1 MLRIADLEQYMFSA
15 KNMEASFFL
24 KKEEKILVTEIKIT
38 PAPAPNRAK
47 PIITGMIK
55 IKQKDVAAYLKED
68 EEEEKQEKKE
78 KEKRKREE
86 LVPRHRDKLFWCF
99 YIIYKGEHDYEQH
112 LADNFITEKNFK
124 IATAEKLKG
133 LKDKFKRAKLRISEI
148 EDELINKQCITLKG
162 LHALCLVYDVS
173 ILYVANKKYSE
184 FLYDLEASEAT
195 GESAE
200 GTGASANV
208 VGPEGTGASEPEI
221 ICLKENETGKNH
233 AGNKY
238 FIKCFEEDEHQN
250 KKKYI
255 KSVREGYWKIENVD
269 KPLKV
274 PSAYT
279 LKELQEIGEKLGLAL
294 KSDLGK
300 NKTKPILYQEILE
313 KL

>member
-15 KNMEASFFL
+15 KNMEASV
-24 KKEEKILVTEIKIT
+24 KKEEEKILVLPEKKDFIKKENT
-38 PAPAPNRAK
+38 KKLP
-47 PIITGMIK
+47 ITGMIK
-55 IKQKDVAAYLKED
+55 IKQKDVAAYLKEEE
-68 EEEEKQEKKE
+68 EEEEKEKKE
-78 KEKRKREE
+78 KEKKKREE

-124 IATAEKLKG
+124 IATAEKLKE

-173 ILYVANKKYSE
+173 IMYVANKKYSE
-184 FLYDLEASEAT
+184 FLYDLEASEA
-195 GESAE
+195 A
-200 GTGASANV
+200 GASASEA
-208 VGPEGTGASEPEI
+208 GSIEPEI
-221 ICLKENETGKNH
+221 ICLKENEKGNDKY

-238 FIKCFEEDEHQN
+238 FIKCFEEDENQEN

-255 KSVREGYWKIENVD
+255 KTVREGYWKIENVD

-300 NKTKPILYQEILE
+300 NKTKPMLYQEILE

>member
-1 MLRIADLEQYMFSA
+1 
-15 KNMEASFFL
+15 MEASL
-24 KKEEKILVTEIKIT
+24 KKEEKIVVTEIKIT
-38 PAPAPNRAK
+38 PAK
-47 PIITGMIK
+47 PITGMIK

-68 EEEEKQEKKE
+68 EDEQKLDEEKQKEKK
-78 KEKRKREE
+78 KREE

-173 ILYVANKKYSE
+173 IMYVANKKYSE
-184 FLYDLEASEAT
+184 FLYDLEASEAA
-195 GESAE
+195 GASAE
-200 GTGASANV
+200 GTGASTEGTGAST
-208 VGPEGTGASEPEI
+208 EGTGASEPEI
-221 ICLKENETGKNH
+221 ICLKENETGNKH

>member
-15 KNMEASFFL
+15 KNMEAS
-24 KKEEKILVTEIKIT
+24 KKEEEKILLLSEKKDFVKKL
-38 PAPAPNRAK
+38 P
-47 PIITGMIK
+47 ITGMIK
-55 IKQKDVAAYLKED
+55 IKQKDVAAYLKE
-68 EEEEKQEKKE
+68 EEEEEQKLEKKE
-78 KEKRKREE
+78 KKKREE

-133 LKDKFKRAKLRISEI
+133 LKDKFKRSKLRISEI

-195 GESAE
+195 GS
-200 GTGASANV
+200 
-208 VGPEGTGASEPEI
+208 TGASEPEI
-221 ICLKENETGKNH
+221 ICLKENEKDNKY

-238 FIKCFEEDEHQN
+238 FIKCFEDDNQEN

>member
-1 MLRIADLEQYMFSA
+1 MLRIAELEQYMFSA
-15 KNMEASFFL
+15 KNMEASV
-24 KKEEKILVTEIKIT
+24 KKEEEKILVLPEKKDFKKKENTKNL
-38 PAPAPNRAK
+38 P
-47 PIITGMIK
+47 ITGMIK
-55 IKQKDVAAYLKED
+55 IKQKDVAAYLKEEE
-68 EEEEKQEKKE
+68 EEEEKEKKE
-78 KEKRKREE
+78 KEKKKREE

-124 IATAEKLKG
+124 IATAEKLKE

-173 ILYVANKKYSE
+173 IMYVANKKYSE
-184 FLYDLEASEAT
+184 FLYDLEASEA
-195 GESAE
+195 A
-200 GTGASANV
+200 GASASEA
-208 VGPEGTGASEPEI
+208 GSIEPEI
-221 ICLKENETGKNH
+221 ICLKEHEK
-233 AGNKY
+233 GNKY
-238 FIKCFEEDEHQN
+238 FIKCFEDENQEN
-250 KKKYI
+250 KKQYI

>member
-15 KNMEASFFL
+15 KNMEASFI
-24 KKEEKILVTEIKIT
+24 KEEKILVTEKKIT
-38 PAPAPNRAK
+38 KK
-47 PIITGMIK
+47 PPITGMIK

-68 EEEEKQEKKE
+68 EEEEQQQEKKE
-78 KEKRKREE
+78 KKKREE

-173 ILYVANKKYSE
+173 IMYVANKKYSE
-184 FLYDLEASEAT
+184 FLYDLEASASEAGAST
-195 GESAE
+195 E
-200 GTGASANV
+200 GTEENAL
-208 VGPEGTGASEPEI
+208 EPEI
-221 ICLKENETGKNH
+221 ICLKENETGNKH

-238 FIKCFEEDEHQN
+238 FIKCFEDENQEN

-255 KSVREGYWKIENVD
+255 KTVREGYWKIENVD